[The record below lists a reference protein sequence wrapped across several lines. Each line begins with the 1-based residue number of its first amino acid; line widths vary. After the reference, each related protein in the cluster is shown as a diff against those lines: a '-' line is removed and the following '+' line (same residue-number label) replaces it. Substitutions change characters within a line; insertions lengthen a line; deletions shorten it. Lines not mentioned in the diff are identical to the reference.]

1 MKINKLTG
9 IVATV
14 AIMTAMSIPAM
25 ANNNI
30 ETKKLSKIEMQ
41 KMIESGNIVIDTVPS
56 NSIETMETTQKDGEE
71 AIKNG
76 DITPLSKEELQKL
89 IESGDIVVDTIQ

>member
-9 IVATV
+9 IVATI

-30 ETKKLSKIEMQ
+30 QVQTLSKIEMQ
-41 KMIESGNIVIDTVPS
+41 KMIESEDIIIDTVPS
-56 NSIETMETTQKDGEE
+56 NSIETMETTQKDVEK

-76 DITPLSKEELQKL
+76 ELIPPSKEELQKL
-89 IESGDIVVDTIQ
+89 IESEDIVVDTIQ